1 MYRPLQKDIHLI
13 VMGEEIIMGKSC
25 SCQARE
31 SQLSLLFIRSV
42 EKCHESKKY
51 LFLLEI
57 FCALEVF
64 SINVKLKCVSV
75 CGMNT
80 IKYQQFVP
88 SLSELLHRGLYICS
102 VCITE
107 RQEEIM
113 SKNKTAMTW

>member
-1 MYRPLQKDIHLI
+1 MK
-13 VMGEEIIMGKSC
+13 KSLWGNLVVVKLER
-25 SCQARE
+25 A
-31 SQLSLLFIRSV
+31 SLLCYLSDLSRNAMKVKSTCFFL
-42 EKCHESKKY
+42 KY
-51 LFLLEI
+51 FVYLRF
-57 FCALEVF
+57 F

-80 IKYQQFVP
+80 VKYQQFVP